1 MYPTSFP
8 DRSKPL
14 AERGGKCSG
23 NEVGMYQ
30 QNKNATSGYNQ
41 RLNYVLKICSM
52 THMSK
57 VKDHKDTTD

>member
-23 NEVGMYQ
+23 NEVRMYQ

-52 THMSK
+52 TLMSK